1 MGLRAVAN
9 AGGVFTNRYRPTPG
23 NLTAPATAAVD
34 SFRPFTQVVEVA
46 AVDAPWTPML
56 PAGLSVF
63 DALVCDGPGANY
75 RLDLDRS
82 GSLEAV
88 ELLALEDARYGNAG
102 GFSGAGTRGVLNLNT
117 ASPEVLRT
125 LPHLSRLVYNDTYA
139 GWSGLGTDPSDTNA
153 YWRAYAPAAQLAGD
167 VDENAQPRSL
177 GSRNPQWVKVPET
190 IERYRDGGGLF
201 GNGSV
206 KPVQPWQN
214 KSMPFTGEVSMPFYD
229 DRGTYG
235 YGDAP
240 EMAPWI
246 ADNVVYPDLGVAGVV
261 GLYPG
266 MRREQGIASIGE
278 LMLMDRSGISNGAAQ
293 SWPQRSTSITGAAQ
307 NPYLYQADF
316 GADTNVGSSIAPW
329 DPTAIDPANN
339 TRLGL
344 GWRPLVGNQGQ
355 ADDFA
360 RQADARLSTDRRNTR
375 WLQVKDDASS
385 LVEIPDEVAGD
396 AEEANLLFA
405 GISNLVSVRSD
416 VFTVHLRIRSF
427 RQNPVTGVWNGTDPE
442 YIADDSRYVFV
453 VDRSKCD
460 LPGETPEIRL
470 LSKVPN

>member
-1 MGLRAVAN
+1 M
-9 AGGVFTNRYRPTPG
+9 
-23 NLTAPATAAVD
+23 
-34 SFRPFTQVVEVA
+34 
-46 AVDAPWTPML
+46 
-56 PAGLSVF
+56 
-63 DALVCDGPGANY
+63 
-75 RLDLDRS
+75 
-82 GSLEAV
+82 
-88 ELLALEDARYGNAG
+88 
-102 GFSGAGTRGVLNLNT
+102 
-117 ASPEVLRT
+117 
-125 LPHLSRLVYNDTYA
+125 
-139 GWSGLGTDPSDTNA
+139 
-153 YWRAYAPAAQLAGD
+153 
-167 VDENAQPRSL
+167 
-177 GSRNPQWVKVPET
+177 PET

-214 KSMPFTGEVSMPFYD
+214 QTMPFTGNVSMPYYD

-240 EMAPWI
+240 EMAAWI
-246 ADNVVYPDLGVAGVV
+246 ADNVVYPDLGVGGVV

-307 NPYLYQADF
+307 DPFLYQADF
-316 GADTNVGSSIAPW
+316 NADTNVGSSIAPW
-329 DPTAIDPANN
+329 DPTTIDPANN

-375 WLQVKDDASS
+375 WFQVKDDPSTPDVIDPFG

-427 RQNPVTGVWNGTDPE
+427 RQNPVTGIWNGTDPE